1 MNKLENCIVMRETQ
15 CNHPITVGFYA
26 QFIIHLF
33 THAFIYLFTHLANI
47 FFLGFCCVIVQTTN
61 TLQQTLEEITFG
73 FWIIILD
80 VYT

>member
-47 FFLGFCCVIVQTTN
+47 
-61 TLQQTLEEITFG
+61 
-73 FWIIILD
+73 
-80 VYT
+80 Y